1 MMDNANLDKA
11 MEIFALLIVGEE
23 VSSAKHVDLYEE
35 YRNNSEVYDILTS
48 VLKKSNLSLYEFG
61 NSLYV
66 TAGDGNRI
74 FGFTNDELKRTIG
87 LRLNRE
93 LYLAYFIIYNT
104 ILLFYQDSGSF
115 SYTDYVR
122 SEDVITQTD
131 SSMKQALKALHGK
144 ALNKIEENSFETL
157 AALWDELPLIPVNE
171 DMASLKAARG
181 SKTGFVKLVFNF
193 LISQD
198 LFFESGGRYY
208 IKPRF
213 RALAE
218 NYYEENRGRLYS
230 IVTGG
235 ELDATY

>member
-1 MMDNANLDKA
+1 MDHRNLDKA
-11 MEIFALLIVGEE
+11 MEIFTRLIVGEAI
-23 VSSAKHVDLYEE
+23 SSEENIDLYED
-35 YRNNSEVYDILTS
+35 YRNNSEVYDILMS

-61 NSLYV
+61 NGLYV

-74 FGFTNDELKRTIG
+74 FGFTNDELKKAIG

-93 LYLAYFIIYNT
+93 LYLAYFIIYNI
-104 ILLFYQDSGSF
+104 ILLFYQDSSSF
-115 SYTDYVR
+115 LYTDYVR
-122 SEDVITQTD
+122 SEDVITQTE
-131 SSMKQALKALHGK
+131 SSMQKALKALQSQ
-144 ALNKIEENSFETL
+144 ALNRVEENSFQTL
-157 AALWDELPLIPVNE
+157 AALWEDMPLIPVNE
-171 DMASLKAARG
+171 DMAALKAARG

-198 LFFESGGRYY
+198 LFFENHGRYY

-218 NYYEENRGRLYS
+218 NYYEENRGRLYT

-235 ELDATY
+235 NEDASY

>member
-1 MMDNANLDKA
+1 MEHGNLDKA
-11 MEIFALLIVGEE
+11 AEIFTKLIVGEE
-23 VSSAKHVDLYEE
+23 ISSNNNVDLYED
-35 YRNNSEVYDILTS
+35 YRNNSEVYDILMS
-48 VLKKSNLSLYEFG
+48 LLKKSNLSLYEFG
-61 NSLYV
+61 NTLYV

-74 FGFTNDELKRTIG
+74 FGFTNDELKKAIG
-87 LRLNRE
+87 LRFNRE

-115 SYTDYVR
+115 SHMDYVR
-122 SEDVITQTD
+122 SEDIITQTD
-131 SSMKQALKALHGK
+131 SSMQRALKALQEK
-144 ALNKIEENSFETL
+144 ALSEVEENSFQTL
-157 AALWDELPLIPVNE
+157 AGVWEDMPLIPSNE
-171 DMASLKAARG
+171 DMAALKAARG

-198 LFFESGGRYY
+198 LFFESNGRYY

-218 NYYEENRGRLYS
+218 NYYEENRGRLYT

-235 ELDATY
+235 DLDAAY

>member
-1 MMDNANLDKA
+1 MDNVNLDKA
-11 MEIFALLIVGEE
+11 MEIFSLLIVGEE
-23 VSSAKHVDLYEE
+23 VSSAQHVDLYED

-66 TAGDGNRI
+66 TAGEGNRI
-74 FGFTNDELKRTIG
+74 FGFTNDELKRAIG
-87 LRLNRE
+87 LRWNRE

-115 SYTDYVR
+115 SYNDYVR
-122 SEDVITQTD
+122 SEDVIAQTE
-131 SSMKQALKALHGK
+131 SSMKQALRALHGK
-144 ALNKIEENSFETL
+144 ALNDIEENSFQTL
-157 AALWDELPLIPVNE
+157 AALWDDMPLIPVNE

-198 LFFESGGRYY
+198 LFVESQGRYY
-208 IKPRF
+208 VQPRF

-235 ELDATY
+235 EPDATY

>member
-1 MMDNANLDKA
+1 MNNANLDKA

-23 VSSAKHVDLYEE
+23 VSRAQHVDLYEE
-35 YRNNSEVYDILTS
+35 FQNNSEVYDILTS

-61 NSLYV
+61 DSLYV
-66 TAGDGNRI
+66 TAGEGNRI
-74 FGFTNDELKRTIG
+74 FGFTNDELKRAIG

-115 SYTDYVR
+115 SYIDYVR
-122 SEDVITQTD
+122 SEDVIAQTE
-131 SSMKQALKALHGK
+131 SSMKQALNALRGN
-144 ALNKIEENSFETL
+144 ALNTVEENSFQTL
-157 AALWDELPLIPVNE
+157 AALWDDMPLIPAND
-171 DMASLKAARG
+171 DMMSLKAARG

-193 LISQD
+193 LMSQD
-198 LFFESGGRYY
+198 LFFESQGRYY
-208 IKPRF
+208 VKPRF

-218 NYYEENRGRLYS
+218 NYYEENRGRLYT

-235 ELDATY
+235 EKDATY

>member
-1 MMDNANLDKA
+1 MDHQNLDKA
-11 MEIFALLIVGEE
+11 MELFTLLIVGEE
-23 VSSAKHVDLYEE
+23 ISGSQHVELYEA
-35 YRNNSEVYDILTS
+35 YRDNSEVYDILMS

-74 FGFTNDELKRTIG
+74 FGFTNDELKRAIG

-93 LYLAYFIIYNT
+93 LYLAYFIIYNV
-104 ILLFYQDSGSF
+104 ILLFYQDSASF
-115 SYTDYVR
+115 SYADYVR
-122 SEDVITQTD
+122 SEEVITQTD
-131 SSMKQALKALHGK
+131 SSMRQAMKALHSK
-144 ALNKIEENSFETL
+144 ALTEVEENSFETL
-157 AALWDELPLIPVNE
+157 ATLWEDMPLIPSNE

-198 LFFESGGRYY
+198 LFFESQGKYY

-218 NYYEENRGRLYS
+218 NYYEENRGRLYN

-235 ELDATY
+235 DKDASY

>member
-1 MMDNANLDKA
+1 MDNTNLDKA
-11 MEIFALLIVGEE
+11 MEIFTLLIVGEE
-23 VSSAKHVDLYEE
+23 ISSAQHVDLYED

-74 FGFTNDELKRTIG
+74 FGFTNDELKRAIG
-87 LRLNRE
+87 LRLNKE

-115 SYTDYVR
+115 SYVDYVR
-122 SEDVITQTD
+122 SEDVIAQTD
-131 SSMKQALKALHGK
+131 SSLKQAMKALHDK
-144 ALNKIEENSFETL
+144 ALNDVVENSFQTL
-157 AALWDELPLIPVNE
+157 AALWEDMPLVPVNE

-198 LFFESGGRYY
+198 LFFESQGRYY

-218 NYYEENRGRLYS
+218 NYYEDNRGRLYS

-235 ELDATY
+235 DRDAAY

>member
-1 MMDNANLDKA
+1 MDHGNLDKA
-11 MEIFALLIVGEE
+11 MELFALLITGEE
-23 VSSAKHVDLYEE
+23 ISSAQHVDLYEA
-35 YRNNSEVYDILTS
+35 YQNNSEVYDILMS

-66 TAGDGNRI
+66 TAGEGNRI
-74 FGFTNDELKRTIG
+74 FGFTNDELKRAIG

-93 LYLAYFIIYNT
+93 LYLAYFIIYNI
-104 ILLFYQDSGSF
+104 ILIFYKDSGSF
-115 SYTDYVR
+115 SYAEYVR
-122 SEDVITQTD
+122 CEEVIAQTD
-131 SSMKQALKALHGK
+131 GSLQKAMKALHDR
-144 ALNKIEENSFETL
+144 ALNAVEENSFQTL
-157 AALWDELPLIPVNE
+157 AALWEDMPLVPGND

-181 SKTGFVKLVFNF
+181 SKTGFIKLVFNF

-198 LFFESGGRYY
+198 LFFESQGRYY

-218 NYYEENRGRLYS
+218 NYYEENRSRLYN

-235 ELDATY
+235 DKDASY

>member
-1 MMDNANLDKA
+1 MEHHNLDKA
-11 MEIFALLIVGEE
+11 MELFTLLIVGEE
-23 VSSAKHVDLYEE
+23 ISHKQHTDLYEA
-35 YRNNSEVYDILTS
+35 YRNNSEVYDLLVSILN
-48 VLKKSNLSLYEFG
+48 KSNLKLYEYG

-66 TAGDGNRI
+66 SSGEGNPI
-74 FGFTNDELKRTIG
+74 FGFTNDELKRMMG
-87 LRLNRE
+87 FRWNRE

-104 ILLFYQDSGSF
+104 IMLFYKDSGSF
-115 SYTDYVR
+115 SYVDYVR
-122 SEDVITQTD
+122 PEDVILQTD
-131 SSMKQALKALHGK
+131 SSMEQALKCLK
-144 ALNKIEENSFETL
+144 AKVLNEIEENSFETL
-157 AALWDELPLIPVNE
+157 AALWEDLPLVPVND
-171 DMASLKAARG
+171 DMMSLKAARG

-198 LFFESGGRYY
+198 LIFENQGRYY

-235 ELDATY
+235 DEDASY

>member
-1 MMDNANLDKA
+1 MNNANLDKA

-23 VSSAKHVDLYEE
+23 VSRAQHVDLYEE
-35 YRNNSEVYDILTS
+35 YQNNSEVYDILTS

-61 NSLYV
+61 DSLYV
-66 TAGDGNRI
+66 TAGEGNRI
-74 FGFTNDELKRTIG
+74 FGFTNDELKRAIG

-115 SYTDYVR
+115 SYIDYVR
-122 SEDVITQTD
+122 SEDVIAQTE
-131 SSMKQALKALHGK
+131 SSMKQALNALRGN
-144 ALNKIEENSFETL
+144 ALNAVEENSFQTL
-157 AALWDELPLIPVNE
+157 AALWDDMPLIPAND
-171 DMASLKAARG
+171 DMMSLKAARG

-193 LISQD
+193 LMSQD
-198 LFFESGGRYY
+198 LFFESQGRYY
-208 IKPRF
+208 VKPRF

-218 NYYEENRGRLYS
+218 NYYEENRGRLYT

-235 ELDATY
+235 EKDATY

>member
-1 MMDNANLDKA
+1 MDNVNLDKA
-11 MEIFALLIVGEE
+11 MEIFSLLIVGEE
-23 VSSAKHVDLYEE
+23 VSSAQHVDLYED

-66 TAGDGNRI
+66 TAGEGNRI
-74 FGFTNDELKRTIG
+74 FGFTNDELKRAIG
-87 LRLNRE
+87 LRWNRE

-115 SYTDYVR
+115 SYNDYVR
-122 SEDVITQTD
+122 SEDVIAQTEG
-131 SSMKQALKALHGK
+131 SMKQALRALHGK
-144 ALNKIEENSFETL
+144 ALNDIEENSFQTL
-157 AALWDELPLIPVNE
+157 AALWDDMPLIPANE

-198 LFFESGGRYY
+198 LFVESQGRYY
-208 IKPRF
+208 IQPRF

-235 ELDATY
+235 EPDATY

>member
-1 MMDNANLDKA
+1 MDHRNLDKA
-11 MEIFALLIVGEE
+11 MEIFTKLIVGEE
-23 VSSAKHVDLYEE
+23 ISSAENIDLYED
-35 YRNNSEVYDILTS
+35 YRNNSEVCDILMS
-48 VLKKSNLSLYEFG
+48 VLKKSNLSLCEFG

-66 TAGDGNRI
+66 TAGEGNRI
-74 FGFTNDELKRTIG
+74 FGFTNDELKKAIG

-104 ILLFYQDSGSF
+104 ILLFYQDSSSF

-122 SEDVITQTD
+122 SEDVIAQTD
-131 SSMKQALKALHGK
+131 ASMKKALKALQGK
-144 ALNKIEENSFETL
+144 ALSEVEENSFQTL
-157 AALWDELPLIPVNE
+157 AALWDDMPLIPVNE
-171 DMASLKAARG
+171 DMAALKAARG

-193 LISQD
+193 LIAQD
-198 LFFESGGRYY
+198 LFFENHGRYY

-218 NYYEENRGRLYS
+218 NYYEENRGRLNT

-235 ELDATY
+235 DEDAAY

>member
-1 MMDNANLDKA
+1 MNNANLDKA

-23 VSSAKHVDLYEE
+23 VSRAQHVDLYEE
-35 YRNNSEVYDILTS
+35 YQNNSEVYDILTS

-61 NSLYV
+61 DSLYV
-66 TAGDGNRI
+66 TAGEGNRI
-74 FGFTNDELKRTIG
+74 FGFTNDELKRAIG

-115 SYTDYVR
+115 SYIDYVR
-122 SEDVITQTD
+122 SEDVIAQTE
-131 SSMKQALKALHGK
+131 SSMKQALNALRGN
-144 ALNKIEENSFETL
+144 ALNAVEENSFQTL
-157 AALWDELPLIPVNE
+157 AALWEDMPLIPANE
-171 DMASLKAARG
+171 DMMSLKAARG

-193 LISQD
+193 LIAQD
-198 LFFESGGRYY
+198 LFFESQGRYY
-208 IKPRF
+208 VKPRF

-218 NYYEENRGRLYS
+218 NYYEENRGRLYT

-235 ELDATY
+235 EKDATY

>member
-1 MMDNANLDKA
+1 MNHTNLDKA

-23 VSSAKHVDLYEE
+23 VSDAQHVDLYEE
-35 YRNNSEVYDILTS
+35 YRNNSEVYDILMA
-48 VLKKSNLSLYEFG
+48 VLQKSNLSLYEFG

-66 TAGDGNRI
+66 TAGEGNRI
-74 FGFTNDELKRTIG
+74 FGFTNDELKRAIG

-122 SEDVITQTD
+122 SEDVIAQTEA
-131 SSMKQALKALHGK
+131 SMKQALQALHEQ
-144 ALNKIEENSFETL
+144 ALSDVEENSFQTL
-157 AALWDELPLIPVNE
+157 AALWEDMPLIPSNE

-198 LFFESGGRYY
+198 LFFESKGRYY
-208 IKPRF
+208 VRPRF

-218 NYYEENRGRLYS
+218 NYYEENRGRLYE

-235 ELDATY
+235 EKDATY